1 MTFTVTAT
9 IEYSVDV
16 DGELAEELVNY
27 CHEHDCDLDEALW
40 QKQTKD
46 PGFNLYDN
54 VNCTVAE
61 SDFSTESI
69 EYEGMSDYDDV
80 DEFIKSTADDYDMS
94 CREVADIIGEEWRDE
109 DDIDSEG
116 IEDDD

>member
-1 MTFTVTAT
+1 MRFTITAT

-16 DGELAEELVNY
+16 DGDVAEELVAY
-27 CHEHDCDLDEALW
+27 CKEHDCDLDEALW
-40 QKQTKD
+40 QKQFKD
-46 PGFNLYDN
+46 ADFNLYDN
-54 VNCTVAE
+54 VNCTVDE
-61 SDFSTESI
+61 SDFSTETI

-80 DEFIKSTADDYDMS
+80 SDFIKSTADDYDMS

-109 DDIDSEG
+109 DDVDSEG